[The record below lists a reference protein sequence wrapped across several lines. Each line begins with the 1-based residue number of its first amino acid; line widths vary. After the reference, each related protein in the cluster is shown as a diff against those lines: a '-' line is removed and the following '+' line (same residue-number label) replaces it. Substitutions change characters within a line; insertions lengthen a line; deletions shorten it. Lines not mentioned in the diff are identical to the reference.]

1 MPSAV
6 LVQNLMQQTT
16 ELRLEE
22 QLGSELVAS
31 LADPQ
36 GAEFRLVNINPPAQN
51 FEINNFQKTAGSN

>member
-1 MPSAV
+1 
-6 LVQNLMQQTT
+6 VQNLMQQTT

-36 GAEFRLVNINPPAQN
+36 GAEFRY
-51 FEINNFQKTAGSN
+51 

>member
-1 MPSAV
+1 LYNVSFVIKKGSAKEDNNAVPSVA

-36 GAEFRLVNINPPAQN
+36 GAEFRQ
-51 FEINNFQKTAGSN
+51 